1 MKFFFPNS
9 VVYRSEKK
17 KRMRERRGKKS
28 EEKGRIVKSAVDCQK
43 KRKVRTR
50 INWLAL
56 RGRGLRFRRGKSVR
70 GFEKECASDGNGTQP
85 FLLRSSNEKT
95 RPRHTYPITLIA

>member
-9 VVYRSEKK
+9 AVYRSEKK
-17 KRMRERRGKKS
+17 KRMRGKKS

-43 KRKVRTR
+43 KRKKEKGKYERKVRTR

-56 RGRGLRFRRGKSVR
+56 RGRG
-70 GFEKECASDGNGTQP
+70 
-85 FLLRSSNEKT
+85 
-95 RPRHTYPITLIA
+95 

>member
-43 KRKVRTR
+43 KGKKEKGKYESKVRTR

-56 RGRGLRFRRGKSVR
+56 RGRG
-70 GFEKECASDGNGTQP
+70 
-85 FLLRSSNEKT
+85 
-95 RPRHTYPITLIA
+95 